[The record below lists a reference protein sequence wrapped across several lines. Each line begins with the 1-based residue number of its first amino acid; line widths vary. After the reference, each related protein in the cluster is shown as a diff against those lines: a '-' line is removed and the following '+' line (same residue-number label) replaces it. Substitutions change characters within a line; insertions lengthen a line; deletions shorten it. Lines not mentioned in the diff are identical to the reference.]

1 MTFLFEAW
9 TMSEPAQ
16 IITALAILMIPLKGL
31 IWVIRCPRDSPNYKL
46 PPLKLLGWR
55 EGSDD

>member
-1 MTFLFEAW
+1 
-9 TMSEPAQ
+9 MSEPAQ
-16 IITALAILMIPLKGL
+16 IITALAVLMIPLKGL